1 MVATH
6 FGDFKLRWKLAIIF
20 PIIPLLIFYFYF
32 RHPIFPYLNV
42 INIPAVLISIFILWA
57 FESACDGLGCLIL
70 GIGLMAISIGLFYG
84 SIGYL
89 VGYFLEKKYRK
100 KKK

>member
-1 MVATH
+1 MIATH

-20 PIIPLLIFYFYF
+20 PIIPLLIFYLYF
-32 RHPIFPYLNV
+32 QHPLFQYLNI
-42 INIPAVLISIFILWA
+42 INIPAAFIGIFVLWIFGCS
-57 FESACDGLGCLIL
+57 ELGCLIL
-70 GIGLMAISIGLFYG
+70 AIGLMAVSIGLFYG

-89 VGYFLEKKYRK
+89 IGYLIEK